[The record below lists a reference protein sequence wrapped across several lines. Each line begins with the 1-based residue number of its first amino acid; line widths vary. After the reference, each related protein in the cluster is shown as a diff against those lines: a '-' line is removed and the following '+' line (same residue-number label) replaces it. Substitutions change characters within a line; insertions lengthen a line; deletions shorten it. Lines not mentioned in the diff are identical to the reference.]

1 MRSSKEIE
9 LSNAG
14 MEALQAGDAA
24 KARTCFEAAAQA
36 DNTSIK
42 SWTGLAMACK
52 QLGDT
57 TATLTA
63 VDEILKLDP
72 QNVRALLIKGDHY
85 CELNDL
91 RAAAAYYGHAVTLVN
106 HAGTIPPGLSAD
118 IQHARDMQ
126 AKFIEVFYQHLDS
139 SLKAVGYDPAIS
151 SKRFTHS
158 LELLQGKKQ
167 RQVEQQQFVQMPH
180 VHFFPGLPLIQFYPR
195 ENFSWMDRVESATD
209 DICQE
214 LQAIL
219 KLGGNEF
226 EPYIQGNANR
236 PQKTSADLLNNKD
249 WTSCYIWKNGTPVPE
264 MVERCP
270 KTMAAL
276 AEVPLT
282 RIKGRSPS
290 ILFSRLEPGAKIL
303 PHTGLLNSRL
313 ICHLPLI
320 VPDGCGFRVGSE
332 TREWVKGKAWA
343 FDDSINH
350 EAWNSS
356 DRTRIILLF
365 DIWRPEM
372 TGEECRLV
380 AALLEAVDSFKNDVS
395 VPAR

>member
-9 LSNAG
+9 LSSAG
-14 MEALQAGDAA
+14 MEALQAGDAT
-24 KARTCFEAAAQA
+24 KARTCFEAATQA
-36 DNTSIK
+36 DKTSIE
-42 SWTGLAMACK
+42 SWTGLAIACK
-52 QLGDT
+52 QLGEP
-57 TATLTA
+57 TATLA
-63 VDEILKLDP
+63 AIDEILKLDP

-85 CELNDL
+85 CELDDL
-91 RAAAAYYGHAVTLVN
+91 RASAAHYGLALRLVDN
-106 HAGTIPPGLSAD
+106 TGTIPAGLSAD
-118 IQHARDMQ
+118 IERARVMQ
-126 AKFIEVFYQHLDS
+126 GRFIKTFYQHLES
-139 SLKAVGYDPAIS
+139 SLQAAGYDPATS

-195 ENFSWMDRVESATD
+195 EDFSWMDKVEAATD

-214 LQAIL
+214 LLAIL
-219 KLGGNEF
+219 ELDGEEF
-226 EPYIQGNANR
+226 KPYIEGNANR
-236 PQKTSADLLNNKD
+236 PQKTSADLLNSKD
-249 WTSCYIWKNGTPVPE
+249 WTSCYLWKDGTPVPE

-276 AEVPLT
+276 AEAPLT
-282 RIKGRSPS
+282 GIKGRSPS

-356 DRTRIILLF
+356 DQTRIILLF

-372 TGEECRLV
+372 SGEECRLV
-380 AALLEAVDSFKNDVS
+380 AALLEAVDSF
-395 VPAR
+395 

>member
-1 MRSSKEIE
+1 MQSSKEIE

-24 KARTCFEAAAQA
+24 RARTCFEAITQT
-36 DNTSIK
+36 DKSSIK
-42 SWTGLAMACK
+42 SWVGLAMACK
-52 QLGDT
+52 QLGDMT
-57 TATLTA
+57 TALTA
-63 VDEILKLDP
+63 ADEVLKLDP

-85 CELNDL
+85 CDIDDL
-91 RAAAAYYGHAVTLVN
+91 RAAAAHYGLAVRL
-106 HAGTIPPGLSAD
+106 AGSTDTIPADLSAD
-118 IQHARDMQ
+118 IERASGMQ
-126 AKFIEVFYQHLDS
+126 GKFIKLFYQHLES
-139 SLKAVGYDPAIS
+139 SLMAADYDPATS

-167 RQVEQQQFVQMPH
+167 RQFEQQQFVQMPH
-180 VHFFPGLPLIQFYPR
+180 VHYFPGLPLIQFYPR
-195 ENFSWMDRVESATD
+195 EDFSWMDKVESATD

-214 LQAIL
+214 LLAIME
-219 KLGGNEF
+219 LGGKEF

-236 PQKTSADLLNNKD
+236 PQKTPQDLLDSTD
-249 WTSCYIWKNGTPVPE
+249 WTSCYLWKNGTPVPE

-320 VPDGCGFRVGSE
+320 VPGGCGFRVGSE

-350 EAWNSS
+350 EAWNTS

-372 TGEECRLV
+372 TEEECKLV
-380 AALLEAVDSFKNDVS
+380 AALLEAVDSF
-395 VPAR
+395 